1 MLLLR
6 VTCPMRRVD
15 IGTVNAVEQEAAV
28 AVNTLTDDG
37 NAKAVTAA
45 KTAATAAI
53 WMFMVYGFVH
63 S

>member
-1 MLLLR
+1 
-6 VTCPMRRVD
+6 MRRVD

-53 WMFMVYGFVH
+53 WVFMVYGFVH
-63 S
+63 P